1 MAEGMRVS
9 GVGKNAKR
17 IDLDKARKIQR
28 QAKIQNA
35 PGGAYGQRAELTQLA
50 AGAPM
55 PQGPQPAAP
64 QVAAPTQPISQ
75 IPSVGIFEPTQRPDE
90 PITAGVNAGEG
101 PGSEVLQTPVTA
113 PDQLAVL
120 ARAMFAANPTP
131 QLRRLLEAFMQEGR

>member
-35 PGGAYGQRAELTQLA
+35 PGGAYGQRAELTELA
-50 AGAPM
+50 SGAPM
-55 PQGPQPAAP
+55 PQGPQSAAVP
-64 QVAAPTQPISQ
+64 QMAPRQPISS
-75 IPSVGIFEPTQRPDE
+75 IPSVGIFEPTQRPNE
-90 PITAGVNAGEG
+90 PITAGLPVGEG
-101 PGSEVLQTPVTA
+101 PGPEVLQTPVTA

-131 QLRRLLEAFMQEGR
+131 QLRRLVEAFMQEGR